1 MIRQFFSS
9 FLFVLI
15 LFCSCNSKTTD
26 KWEIAKNDSIKKHLE
41 IAGNDTIDLKIRN
54 SYNDKAFSLL
64 DLKKND
70 TLTRYYLSLISYNYM
85 RTKKE
90 GAFINTIKIYYKKSN
105 YSNDSINH
113 PIENGV
119 WSEPEP
125 TRSKA
130 QVSD

>member
-70 TLTRYYLSLISYNYM
+70 TLTRHYLSLISYNYM
-85 RTKKE
+85 RTKKTKE
-90 GAFINTIKIYYKKSN
+90 YIKVSKLHFKKKQTN
-105 YSNDSINH
+105 
-113 PIENGV
+113 
-119 WSEPEP
+119 
-125 TRSKA
+125 K
-130 QVSD
+130 